1 MWYSEVQHPDGP
13 QIPLKHTLVDDLDGH
28 VTVRQSEKIKVTK
41 TKTGGVDR
49 DSESD
54 HSVVSKSLTTHP
66 SDLSET

>member
-1 MWYSEVQHPDGP
+1 MDHKCHSSTLRLAIWMAMSE
-13 QIPLKHTLVDDLDGH
+13 
-28 VTVRQSEKIKVTK
+28 SEKIKVTK

>member
-1 MWYSEVQHPDGP
+1 M
-13 QIPLKHTLVDDLDGH
+13 PLKHTVALWLAIWMAMSE
-28 VTVRQSEKIKVTK
+28 SEKIKVTK

-54 HSVVSKSLTTHP
+54 HSVVSKNLTTHQVPHP

>member
-1 MWYSEVQHPDGP
+1 MAMSE
-13 QIPLKHTLVDDLDGH
+13 
-28 VTVRQSEKIKVTK
+28 SEKTRIKVTK